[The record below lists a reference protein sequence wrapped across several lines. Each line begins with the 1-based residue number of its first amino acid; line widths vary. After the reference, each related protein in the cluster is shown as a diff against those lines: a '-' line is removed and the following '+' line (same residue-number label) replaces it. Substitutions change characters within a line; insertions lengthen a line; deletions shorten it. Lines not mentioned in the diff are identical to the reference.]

1 MSKVIYK
8 MIRLTAY
15 DKYRKFTGTKK
26 FNKNE
31 QQGMWGGSRAR
42 EQCTVETNKPWRQ
55 QEAIA
60 KHIIN
65 DKNLRQ

>member
-1 MSKVIYK
+1 MQFTQNNKYTLITAQLMSKVIYK

-31 QQGMWGGSRAR
+31 QQGM
-42 EQCTVETNKPWRQ
+42 
-55 QEAIA
+55 
-60 KHIIN
+60 
-65 DKNLRQ
+65 